1 MNVWQVV
8 VQLGV
13 SGLVVFVAYK
23 LGMALIDRWAT
34 AELARAKATAEGFAA
49 LVGKVDAHHT
59 ADIQSHAAMG
69 AQLAGISARL
79 DERRHTPPS
88 GVRVLR
94 GLPKAER

>member
-1 MNVWQVV
+1 MNVEQLTL
-8 VQLGV
+8 QLGIA
-13 SGLVVFVAYK
+13 GLVVGVAYK
-23 LGMALIDRWAT
+23 LGMALIERWSV
-34 AELARAKATAEGFAA
+34 AEQARAKATAEGFAA

-79 DERRHTPPS
+79 DERRATPPS

-94 GLPKAER
+94 GLPHGDR